1 MLIFSILINK
11 KQAKTMKQ
19 PVYLDYSAT
28 TPVDPRVLDA
38 MLPWFCERFGNPA
51 NISHS
56 YGREALQAVQIA
68 RQQLALLLG
77 AEPHEI
83 VFTSGAT
90 ESNNLAFKGLHT
102 LLPEKNQILTV
113 ASEHK
118 AVLCSAHALE
128 AQGFEVEILPVNRQG
143 LVDLA
148 LLTEKISPRTA
159 LVSVM
164 MVNNEIGNLQPIA
177 EIGALCRAQNVLFH
191 CDAVQGGGKLPI
203 DVNALQIDLLSLSA
217 HKMYGPKGIGCLYI
231 RHREPLIPL
240 QACIEGGGQEG
251 GLRAGTLNIP
261 GIVGFGKAAELA
273 QAELAA
279 ESQRL
284 QTLRN
289 QLYQGIA
296 EAIPEVYLSTP
307 LTGSSPAILHLCFPG
322 LSKGRLIVS
331 LTDLAISAG
340 SACSSASGKASYV
353 LEALGLEPSLTDNA
367 LRFSLGRF
375 TTAAEIETAIA
386 SVLKAVAQ
394 LKAKPSK
401 LPF

>member
-1 MLIFSILINK
+1 
-11 KQAKTMKQ
+11 MKQ

-28 TPVDPRVLDA
+28 TPVDPRVLEA

-56 YGREALQAVQIA
+56 YGREALQAVQKA
-68 RQQLALLLG
+68 RQELAKLLN
-77 AEPHEI
+77 AKPHEI

-90 ESNNLAFKGLHT
+90 ESNNLAFKGLYT
-102 LLPEKNQILTV
+102 LLPEKNQVLTV
-113 ASEHK
+113 ATEHK

-128 AQGFEVEILPVNRQG
+128 AQGFEVEVLPVNRQG
-143 LVDLA
+143 FVDPGLLA
-148 LLTEKISPRTA
+148 EKISPRTA

-177 EIGALCRAQNVLFH
+177 EIGALCRAHDVLFH

-203 DVNALQIDLLSLSA
+203 DVEALQIDLLSLSA
-217 HKMYGPKGIGCLYI
+217 HKMYGPKGIGCLYL
-231 RHREPLIPL
+231 RHRDPLIPL
-240 QACIEGGGQEG
+240 KACIEGGGQEG

-273 QAELAA
+273 LAELEA
-279 ESQRL
+279 ERLRL

-289 QLYQGIA
+289 QLYQGILNA
-296 EAIPEVYLSTP
+296 LPEVYLSTP
-307 LTGSSPAILHLCFPG
+307 LESSSPAILHLCFPG
-322 LSKGRLIVS
+322 LSKGRLIVA
-331 LTDLAISAG
+331 LTDLAVSAG

-353 LEALGLEPSLTDNA
+353 LEALGLESDLSNNA

-375 TTAAEIETAIA
+375 TTATEIETAIH
-386 SVLKAVAQ
+386 SVIQTVAK